1 MDPQQQQQDLSRLPH
16 PTEDNLTAILSNR
29 FQQGQYYTRIA
40 SSVVV
45 QVNPYFPGRIELSEA
60 SLQDQV
66 LTYKD
71 GARLNSTTNNTSP
84 NSSEAATRIVASPQ
98 AIELA
103 TSAYLHMRRTGQDQS
118 IITRYESIRHRNL
131 FFSRP
136 FFPFSFFTCQN
147 GHDTILVYLF
157 ATLVSLTHCDRD
169 RSLSGT
175 NQPALLS
182 VRPSTSLCCLSLF
195 VLIIPEGEMF
205 DFMLFVCSMFRPS
218 G

>member
-16 PTEDNLTAILSNR
+16 PTEDSLTAILSNR

-45 QVNPYFPGRIELSEA
+45 QVNPNFPGRIELSEA

-71 GARLNSTTNNTSP
+71 GARLNSTTNNNNTTSS
-84 NSSEAATRIVASPQ
+84 NSSEAATRIAASPQ

-118 IITRYESIRHRNL
+118 IITRYESMPQPG
-131 FFSRP
+131 FF
-136 FFPFSFFTCQN
+136 FFFTPF
-147 GHDTILVYLF
+147 LF
-157 ATLVSLTHCDRD
+157 HSPFPPAKMVMIPCSLYF
-169 RSLSGT
+169 L
-175 NQPALLS
+175 QPLCLDLI
-182 VRPSTSLCCLSLF
+182 VIETPSYR
-195 VLIIPEGEMF
+195 G
-205 DFMLFVCSMFRPS
+205 
-218 G
+218 

>member
-45 QVNPYFPGRIELSEA
+45 QVNPYFPGRVELSEA

-71 GARLNSTTNNTSP
+71 GARLNSTANNNISS
-84 NSSEAATRIVASPQ
+84 NSSEAATRIAASPQ

-118 IITRYESIRHRNL
+118 IITRYEKACDNETFH
-131 FFSRP
+131 
-136 FFPFSFFTCQN
+136 FFTPF
-147 GHDTILVYLF
+147 LF
-157 ATLVSLTHCDRD
+157 I
-169 RSLSGT
+169 
-175 NQPALLS
+175 P
-182 VRPSTSLCCLSLF
+182 LF
-195 VLIIPEGEMF
+195 HLPKW
-205 DFMLFVCSMFRPS
+205 S
-218 G
+218 